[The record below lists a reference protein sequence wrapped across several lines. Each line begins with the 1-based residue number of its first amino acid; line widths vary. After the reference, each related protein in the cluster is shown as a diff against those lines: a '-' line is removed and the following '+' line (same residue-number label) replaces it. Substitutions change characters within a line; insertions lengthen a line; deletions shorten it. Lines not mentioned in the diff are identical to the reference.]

1 MDNRILIF
9 NDGKNYF
16 PLKATATEKDII
28 RFLGKGKEFK
38 IIENVKLFCREYR
51 KNYNNLSI
59 YGGKI

>member
-28 RFLGKGKEFK
+28 RFLNIFRYILLEYLKITFFYYYRWFFK
-38 IIENVKLFCREYR
+38 TIHTNIRY
-51 KNYNNLSI
+51 
-59 YGGKI
+59 